1 MSVIVEDLIVVD
13 IEEKGHSVKNES
25 VIPFVVLRIDV
36 VHIVFP
42 FG

>member
-1 MSVIVEDLIVVD
+1 MGVIVEDLIVVD
-13 IEEKGHSVKNES
+13 IEEKGHSVKDES
-25 VIPFVVLRIDV
+25 VIPFVVLGIDV